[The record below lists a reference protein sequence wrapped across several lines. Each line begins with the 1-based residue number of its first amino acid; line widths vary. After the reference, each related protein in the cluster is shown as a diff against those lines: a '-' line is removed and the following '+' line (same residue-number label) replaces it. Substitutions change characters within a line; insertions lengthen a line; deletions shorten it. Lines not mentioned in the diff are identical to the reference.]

1 MNINWEKITQKAV
14 DIAIDSGK
22 FFVRE
27 AERKAQSTEKAVER
41 TEKAVELKAK
51 HKRKV
56 LSSRAREKINE
67 AHEKIND
74 MYKEIGNT
82 SKTIYDLE
90 IKHHSRY
97 KNDEDD
103 GYYDDQY
110 EPDVKKI
117 EEKDFAENLSAKLTE
132 GELEIKINEQ
142 IDSSSKLFE
151 LAPDDIAK
159 SESRWCSLGKLKNI
173 ECDLLSKDVAGLLRL
188 SVAGQVVYIVRVIEI
203 KSGGFHKKVLDLRN
217 YSTISNHKLRDMICR
232 NLNSIDVDI
241 LNVGK
246 SSEDVDFVRSLEKE
260 MIKKYKPKWN

>member
-22 FFVRE
+22 AFVRE
-27 AERKAQSTEKAVER
+27 AERKAQSTEKAVE
-41 TEKAVELKAK
+41 LKAK
-51 HKRKV
+51 HERKV
-56 LSSRAREKINE
+56 LSSSAREKINE
-67 AHEKIND
+67 AREKIND
-74 MYKEIGNT
+74 MYKKIDNT
-82 SKTIYDLE
+82 SKTINDLE

-97 KNDEDD
+97 KKDEED

-117 EEKDFAENLSAKLTE
+117 EEKDLAENLSAELTE
-132 GELEIKINEQ
+132 EELETKINEQ

-159 SESRWCSLGKLKNI
+159 SESRWCFLGKLKNI
-173 ECDLLSKDVAGLLRL
+173 ECELLSKDVAGLLRL

-203 KSGGFHKKVLDLRN
+203 KSGGFHKKVMDLRN

-232 NLNSIDVDI
+232 NLSSIDVDI

-246 SSEDVDFVRSLEKE
+246 SSEDVDLVRSLEKE
-260 MIKKYKPKWN
+260 MIKKYKPNWN